1 MRRIAA
7 FLRGAGVGAG
17 IMFFWDPDRGRRRR
31 SLVRDQLIH
40 GICQTR
46 KTADLVRRD
55 AGNRLSGVAAE
66 VRGALRREVTT
77 DDILLARVRARLGR
91 CVSHPAAIHV
101 TAEAGRVTLSGPVLA
116 SEVKHLINFVR
127 HTRGVRQVINHL
139 SVQRATGND
148 VAIKAKPEMDGQPVN
163 MMASWPPSTRA
174 ALGLTALGLTALG
187 VGRGSIMRPLL
198 QASGIGLMGS
208 VLLEQQGKTCQ
219 QAIQTSEARAEPQR
233 RAQPR
238 ESAAGSAGGSS
249 QQGHTHQVERTNE
262 PAIEQASSPM
272 QAGEPVIHDL

>member
-1 MRRIAA
+1 
-7 FLRGAGVGAG
+7 
-17 IMFFWDPDRGRRRR
+17 
-31 SLVRDQLIH
+31 
-40 GICQTR
+40 
-46 KTADLVRRD
+46 
-55 AGNRLSGVAAE
+55 
-66 VRGALRREVTT
+66 
-77 DDILLARVRARLGR
+77 
-91 CVSHPAAIHV
+91 
-101 TAEAGRVTLSGPVLA
+101 
-116 SEVKHLINFVR
+116 
-127 HTRGVRQVINHL
+127 
-139 SVQRATGND
+139 
-148 VAIKAKPEMDGQPVN
+148 MDGQPVN

-238 ESAAGSAGGSS
+238 ESAAGSVGGPS
-249 QQGHTHQVERTNE
+249 QQGHTRQVERTNE